1 VSTVSKHY
9 GVTLNF
15 DQARIE
21 WIDGH
26 INRNRERIL
35 ADEDELVA
43 TINVLASFVGEAII
57 RT

>member
-15 DQARIE
+15 DQVRIE
-21 WIDGH
+21 WIDSH